1 MTWVGSTKSNMV
13 FSIYLR
19 EGLMQ
24 FFEYEIQNMTSQVL
38 HIWINC
44 MFWIQ
49 MMPFVTGLYELFI
62 LIEWGKIVI

>member
-44 MFWIQ
+44 
-49 MMPFVTGLYELFI
+49 LF
-62 LIEWGKIVI
+62 

>member
-1 MTWVGSTKSNMV
+1 MTWVGNTKSNMV

-24 FFEYEIQNMTSQVL
+24 FFEYEIQNLTSQVL

-44 MFWIQ
+44 MF
-49 MMPFVTGLYELFI
+49 
-62 LIEWGKIVI
+62 